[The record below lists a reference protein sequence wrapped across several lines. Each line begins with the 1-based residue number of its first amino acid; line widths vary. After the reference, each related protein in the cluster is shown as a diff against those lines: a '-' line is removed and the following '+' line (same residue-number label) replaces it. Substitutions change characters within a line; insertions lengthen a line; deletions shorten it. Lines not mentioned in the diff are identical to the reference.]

1 MIRIITTL
9 PTLRRT
15 PATINQHHPLL
26 RPPSALRLHSRLF
39 HPTPLVVNKTLQD
52 EPAQTN
58 SQIAVR
64 RFARTRS
71 FLNRHRSLRIIAI
84 GVGSLGVITARHVP
98 SRIISSIQPN
108 CFVCLLGLLAYD
120 ATTYSEKNI
129 ERVPVQPLA
138 LNPIRGGP
146 KNLKIAN
153 YLVGDHDD
161 PEFEKLCDKPKLVI
175 VGGGWGAM
183 GLINSLE
190 PDSYHVVLIAPENYN
205 LFTPLLPSATVGTVE
220 TRSLIEPLRKL
231 VARVKGHYLQAYAVD
246 VDFGERLVEVKG
258 REKDDEPF
266 YFFFHIAY
274 DKLVISVG
282 SVSNA
287 HGVPGLQYS
296 SQLKTIDDAREIRQ
310 KIINNL
316 ERASLPSISQEER
329 RRLLSFV
336 VCGGGPT
343 GVEFASE
350 LYDMIHEDVLKYAIS
365 IHLIQS
371 RDHILN
377 TYSEKISQYAEKRF
391 LRAEIDTILKITPS
405 SVSYSTKAEKN
416 KQHTIPAGFVL
427 WSTGIAMNPLT
438 QKLAGYLPNQYHK
451 HALEVDSQSVYFLYP
466 LLTQSLISL
475 LRVKGAPLGTV
486 YAIGDASTIETNL
499 VSENLT
505 ECHSLIVNHLLDLV
519 DRCDINNDGQIDFDE
534 FELMIEQIRRK
545 FPTAQVHIEKVRNV
559 FEKYDSDQDNKLGLN
574 ELVVMFQEISNR
586 LTSLPATAQ
595 VADQQGKYLGKK
607 FNRFQSPKAL
617 KSIDHN
623 QLANSDFD
631 ELLFDPFVYRHLGS
645 LACLSFFFLSFSSCA
660 HPLFFVFILDSY
672 PFGCLPSDIGNSAV
686 FDFGD
691 KYGSFAGGLM
701 AAYLVKYHPA
711 QRLKPLCSFI
721 AFFLQW
727 RSIYWSEQVS
737 TRTRA
742 LLLLDWIKRG
752 IWGRD
757 ISKVRHLTI

>member
-1 MIRIITTL
+1 MIRNLRTQPFLRTGTFRLTT
-9 PTLRRT
+9 
-15 PATINQHHPLL
+15 NQHYQLQHRIHRPVAAPL
-26 RPPSALRLHSRLF
+26 PHIRLF
-39 HPTPLVVNKTLQD
+39 HLNRPLKAPQV
-52 EPAQTN
+52 EPAVQSNT
-58 SQIAVR
+58 QLAVG
-64 RFARTRS
+64 RFERARL
-71 FLNRHRSLRIIAI
+71 FLNRHRYLKVLVIGFGSI
-84 GVGSLGVITARHVP
+84 GVVTA
-98 SRIISSIQPN
+98 S

-138 LNPIRGGP
+138 LEPTRGGP

-153 YLVGDHDD
+153 YLVGDQDD

-246 VDFGERLVEVKG
+246 VDFGERLVEVRG

-266 YFFFHIAY
+266 YVPY

-287 HGVPGLQYS
+287 HGVPGLKYS
-296 SQLKTIDDAREIRQ
+296 SQLKTIDDVREIRQ

-316 ERASLPSISQEER
+316 ERASLPSVSQEER

-350 LYDMIHEDVLKYAIS
+350 LYDMIHEDVLKYFPKLLTNEVS

-377 TYSEKISQYAEKRF
+377 TYSEKISQYAEDRF
-391 LRAEIDTILKITPS
+391 LRAEIDTILNARVKEITPT
-405 SVSYSTKAEKN
+405 SVSYSSKVDKN
-416 KQHTIPAGFVL
+416 QLHTIPAGFVL

-438 QKLAGYLPNQYHK
+438 QKLAQYLPNQYHK
-451 HALEVDSQSVYFLYP
+451 HALEVDSH
-466 LLTQSLISL
+466 

-499 VSENLT
+499 V
-505 ECHSLIVNHLLDLV
+505 NHLLDLV
-519 DRCDINNDGQIDFDE
+519 DRCDTNHDGQIDFDE
-534 FELMIEQIRRK
+534 FEAMIKQIRRK
-545 FPTAQVHIEKVRNV
+545 FPTAQVHIEKVRDV
-559 FEKYDSDQDNKLGLN
+559 FEKYDSDKDNKLGLN

-617 KSIDHN
+617 KSIDQN
-623 QLANSDFD
+623 ELVNSDLD
-631 ELLFDPFVYRHLGS
+631 EILFDPFVYRHLGS
-645 LACLSFFFLSFSSCA
+645 LA
-660 HPLFFVFILDSY
+660 Y
-672 PFGCLPSDIGNSAV
+672 IGNSAV

-691 KYGSFAGGLM
+691 KYGSFAGGLV
-701 AAYLVKYHPA
+701 AAYL
-711 QRLKPLCSFI
+711 
-721 AFFLQW
+721 W

-737 TRTRA
+737 TRTRT
-742 LLLLDWIKRG
+742 LILLDWIKRG

-757 ISKVRHLTI
+757 ISKI